1 LRKGTTNC
9 IGNEK
14 GSLEAVDVLMA
25 LGAVAIALSSAT
37 GREHLRWQGAA
48 EREAEQYGIAG
59 AYVRAGIEGREFEG
73 G

>member
-1 LRKGTTNC
+1 
-9 IGNEK
+9 
-14 GSLEAVDVLMA
+14 MA